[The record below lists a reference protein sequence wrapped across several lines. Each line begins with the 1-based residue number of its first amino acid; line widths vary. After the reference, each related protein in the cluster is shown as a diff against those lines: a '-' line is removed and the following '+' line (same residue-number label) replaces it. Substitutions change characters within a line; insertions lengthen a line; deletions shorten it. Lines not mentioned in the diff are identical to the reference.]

1 MAEYYKRIDNQ
12 EQKNRPSNAM
22 SVNQS
27 EKVQKIV
34 KDFVY
39 YFKNA

>member
-12 EQKNRPSNAM
+12 EQKNRPLQSM
-22 SVNQS
+22 TVNQS

-34 KDFVY
+34 KDFVHF
-39 YFKNA
+39 FKNA